1 MNASPL
7 VRFPLVTDS
16 RRGRTER
23 TRKRILF
30 VDDEAN
36 IREGLRRSL
45 RPLRQEWDMRFAADG
60 QEALRLLAQEPCDVL
75 VSDMRM
81 PGMDGL
87 QLLEAVSKRH
97 PEMVRIVLSGQADR
111 DTAIAAVGP
120 AHQYL
125 NKPCD
130 AQTLRDTID
139 RALTLRTRISSQAI
153 AGLVAKTGALP
164 SVPHVYLDLKKRA
177 RVG

>member
-1 MNASPL
+1 MNASL
-7 VRFPLVTDS
+7 RVRFPPVTDS

-23 TRKRILF
+23 TSKRILF

-60 QEALRLLAQEPCDVL
+60 QEALRLLAEEPCDVL

-81 PGMDGL
+81 PGMDGVR
-87 QLLEAVSKRH
+87 LLEEVSARH
-97 PEMVRIVLSGQADR
+97 PETVRIVLSGQADR

-120 AHQYL
+120 AHS
-125 NKPCD
+125 
-130 AQTLRDTID
+130 T
-139 RALTLRTRISSQAI
+139 
-153 AGLVAKTGALP
+153 
-164 SVPHVYLDLKKRA
+164 
-177 RVG
+177 